1 MDLDEIAALNMIG
14 EGGPVYSLEDDEPD
28 EEDKANK

>member
-14 EGGPVYSLEDDEPD
+14 EGGPVYSLD
-28 EEDKANK
+28 EESENEEQG

>member
-14 EGGPVYSLEDDEPD
+14 EGGPVYSLEEDGPD
-28 EEDKANK
+28 EEDRKNK